1 MVHSDLGKDG
11 KHQGLVLDTF
21 KVGTFNDRTHV
32 SLEVFKS
39 IDLTGSELD

>member
-11 KHQGLVLDTF
+11 KHQGLVLGTF
-21 KVGTFNDRTHV
+21 KVGTFNDRTYV